1 MWLVSELFYL
11 FERITLFADASGWTN
26 VKAIFASRK
35 TANIASATVPARSQW
50 KPLSKSLPHL
60 GS

>member
-1 MWLVSELFYL
+1 MTPRATFYL
-11 FERITLFADASGWTN
+11 SERITLFAKGTDWIS

-35 TANIASATVPARSQW
+35 TANIASGTLPARSQW

-60 GS
+60 GW